1 MQFFKSLIV
10 LVALITGAHARG
22 LGEIIESKQSGSC
35 ETRDLMFSAMKFYK
49 IPLNEKY
56 DNTYD
61 VYLRVILFFNQDGS
75 LSLRST
81 TQALISCQTS
91 TTGEEMCGF
100 KPLQDQWL
108 KGNYFGHSPEKILVP
123 FLGSI
128 AFTLPDNINRGFTL
142 TFKDDFIYPHLRGQ
156 SFPGGM
162 VSVNFNQDGV
172 NVYNIC
178 K

>member
-1 MQFFKSLIV
+1 MLFSKTLFLI
-10 LVALITGAHARG
+10 LFSMSGAMASD
-22 LGEIIESKQSGSC
+22 LKTTIESKELGSC
-35 ETRDLMFSAMKFYK
+35 ETQNLLYSAMRFYK

-81 TQALISCQTS
+81 TQALIGCQTS
-91 TTGEEMCGF
+91 TSGEELCSF
-100 KPLQDQWL
+100 KPLYDQWL
-108 KGNYFGHSPEKILVP
+108 KGVYTTDKAVHVSL
-123 FLGSI
+123 LGDI
-128 AFTLPDNINRGFTL
+128 VFTNPANINRGFTL
-142 TFKDDFIYPHLRGQ
+142 TFKKDFLYPHLEGQ

-162 VSVNFNQDGV
+162 VSVNFNQDGK
-172 NVYNIC
+172 NVLNIC